1 VAATVNTALTLLYW
15 RVGKRLSEEI
25 LHGGRA
31 EYGEQI
37 LATVSQELVHDYG
50 KGFSYSALTRMVKFS
65 QAFPDPKIVATLS
78 QTLSW
83 SHFRELLPL
92 EEPLQRDFYAEM
104 CRIEEFLTEYL
115 RFLRTE

>member
-1 VAATVNTALTLLYW
+1 
-15 RVGKRLSEEI
+15 
-25 LHGGRA
+25 
-31 EYGEQI
+31 
-37 LATVSQELVHDYG
+37 VSQELVHDYG